1 MRMFLKGNITL
12 KEGKQTIFKTI
23 NRDDS
28 NPIISYHEGQWLIIS
43 PSLVQYENEEEE
55 NNAFK
60 EINIKLDALRTEFK
74 NTLKEMLEADNVE

>member
-1 MRMFLKGNITL
+1 M
-12 KEGKQTIFKTI
+12 
-23 NRDDS
+23 
-28 NPIISYHEGQWLIIS
+28 
-43 PSLVQYENEEEE
+43 QYENEEEE